1 MNSVEENIM
10 EMTLVWSQIADQ
22 LDDDVD
28 SVDIKQ
34 SIVGWAKEF
43 EETYKEIEW
52 GWDNNPDYYETIEN
66 FAKRRLLNTYGKA
79 KDNVHNLIFVNTPI
93 GDLYMLSGDNSI
105 RRYVEIGIRVTSNG
119 ALIPITS
126 LEVNN
131 RSGNEGEKYM
141 TLYRSDFGKHH
152 YFGLK
157 PTETFSLAKLNE
169 YAKMMESE
177 D

>member
-1 MNSVEENIM
+1 MNSVEENII

-28 SVDIKQ
+28 SLDIKQ
-34 SIVGWAKEF
+34 SIIQWSNEF

-66 FAKRRLLNTYGKA
+66 FAKRRLLDTYGKA
-79 KDNVHNLIFVNTPI
+79 KDNVHNLQFVKTPI
-93 GDLYMLSGDNSI
+93 GDLYMLSGDNGI
-105 RRYVEIGIRVTSNG
+105 RRYVEIGIRTTESEGLV
-119 ALIPITS
+119 PIAS

-131 RSGNEGEKYM
+131 KSVNEGEKYM

-157 PTETFSLAKLNE
+157 PTETFPLEKLNE
-169 YAKMMESE
+169 YTKIMESE
-177 D
+177 G